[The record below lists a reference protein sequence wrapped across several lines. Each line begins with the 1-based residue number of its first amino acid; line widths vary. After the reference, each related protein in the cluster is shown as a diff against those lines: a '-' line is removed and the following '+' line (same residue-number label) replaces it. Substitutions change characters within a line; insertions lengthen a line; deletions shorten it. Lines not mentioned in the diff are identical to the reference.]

1 MYPRLAGYQAEAT
14 VAGIEPLFTGD
25 AEVLGDSAPALAD
38 IAQRQV
44 CVLLATGVT
53 PYVPAT
59 HTTAAPGKL
68 VIAQVAVSTGQQCPF
83 WTHGDFN
90 HNLLGW
96 PAALNTYALRK
107 NAVLGG
113 GIKIGHAKPPSA

>member
-1 MYPRLAGYQAEAT
+1 MYPRLAGYVAETPVTAP
-14 VAGIEPLFTGD
+14 VHLFTGD
-25 AEVLGDSAPALAD
+25 AEVLGDSAPALAN
-38 IAQRQV
+38 IAQYQV

-59 HTTAAPGKL
+59 HTTAAPNKL
-68 VIAQVAVSTGQQCPF
+68 VIAQVAVVSGARAPY

-96 PAALNTYALRK
+96 PASLSTLALRK
-107 NAVLGG
+107 EAVLGS
-113 GIKIGHAKPPSA
+113 GIRVGHEKPPSE